1 MVPLGPG
8 LADYARLAE
17 RLGFEYLTCGE
28 HLSTPGPV
36 ANAFISL
43 AAAAGATSSIGL
55 VSCATLVPLYQP
67 ALLAKLV
74 ASLDAVSQGRFHLG
88 VGVGGEYPAEFA
100 LAGVPVA
107 GRGARTDEAL
117 RLMRE
122 LFAGSD
128 VTGAGDVAGAGI
140 SPRPEAGA
148 PEFWIAGR
156 GAAAWR
162 RAARLG
168 QAWMPYLVSP
178 DQVARGSEQ
187 IQAIAAKDGA
197 TRDGAASDGQP
208 GWAGRLAPMIFIT
221 TGRDGDEA
229 RAALERRLSRIYG
242 RDFSGPAR
250 AYAIAGTPAECR
262 AALTR
267 YVEAGA
273 SVLLLRV
280 LAPVRQMAGMT
291 SLIADEVAWPL
302 RAEHGSAR

>member
-28 HLSTPGPV
+28 HLSSPGPV

-55 VSCATLVPLYQP
+55 VSCATLVPLYPP

-88 VGVGGEYPAEFA
+88 VGVGGENPAEFA

-122 LFAGSD
+122 LFAGRD
-128 VTGAGDVAGAGI
+128 VTGTGAGGAAI
-140 SPRPEAGA
+140 SPRPEGADA

-156 GAAAWR
+156 RPAALR
-162 RAARLG
+162 RAARFG

-187 IQAIAAKDGA
+187 IQAIAAEEGEH
-197 TRDGAASDGQP
+197 
-208 GWAGRLAPMIFIT
+208 GWAGHLAPMIFIT
-221 TGRDGDEA
+221 AERDGGEA

-250 AYAIAGTPAECR
+250 AYAVAGTPAECR
-262 AALTR
+262 SALAR

-273 SVLLLRV
+273 DVLLLRV
-280 LAPVRQMAGMT
+280 LAPVRLMTGMT
-291 SLIADEVAWPL
+291 SLIADEVAGPL
-302 RAEHGSAR
+302 RTEHGSVS